1 MQAEVDITDTIVV
14 HTGGEVGSQDAGRR
28 TLKTT
33 PAKAGERDVEMSEAS
48 VLAEAPGAITKETE
62 RTTTAEGVA
71 RTRGRPKKTPAAPQ
85 VAIRFTAGGPGEN
98 TRKRR
103 STEVLSE
110 DQARPD
116 VQEQIAQLKELILTL
131 IQGQQEYQ
139 QKQEE
144 KQKASYEAHERK
156 LDDFIQKQT
165 DRTNE
170 LIQQQKKLQEEN
182 KKLQEENKKLR
193 TTNAGNGVRRPTFAD
208 IARRGSEGS
217 SQTGTDTTARTSSN
231 EGQTRIRMQDDPR
244 TITINTFRVEGE
256 KEDFNV
262 VRERLQ
268 RSLDSFQVTERVQI
282 ECLRPLP
289 GDRINVVFRTEAEAR
304 TAREHKQ
311 WVTTAMPTA
320 RIKGETWYPVKCDM
334 VSKEAVGDVGEDNK
348 LTLKPEVCTRF
359 KDDNSEEGLD
369 FTAHQARWLSKPN
382 PNKRT
387 GSLVIWL
394 KNKMSAEY
402 LLRKGQVLFGA
413 YGAFCSQYHSAP
425 DDGPCYNC
433 NSYGHKQSHCK
444 KPAKCGICSEKHQT
458 RDCTNRDKPKCPACT
473 GPHPIFDRRCIRHPR
488 HIEKGAGREEPV
500 RPRANPE
507 PHPGPKAGPSRPR
520 TNPEP
525 EPYPWSTVR
534 STRTGANRVDLG
546 RPGTDIVNK
555 DQTRA
560 HPPLVIVRSPIH
572 RSRSLESIDIDM
584 GSLNSTQC

>member
-1 MQAEVDITDTIVV
+1 MQ
-14 HTGGEVGSQDAGRR
+14 
-28 TLKTT
+28 
-33 PAKAGERDVEMSEAS
+33 
-48 VLAEAPGAITKETE
+48 ET
-62 RTTTAEGVA
+62 AY
-71 RTRGRPKKTPAAPQ
+71 
-85 VAIRFTAGGPGEN
+85 
-98 TRKRR
+98 
-103 STEVLSE
+103 E
-110 DQARPD
+110 DQLLR
-116 VQEQIAQLKELILTL
+116 ILL
-131 IQGQQEYQ
+131 
-139 QKQEE
+139 EE
-144 KQKASYEAHERK
+144 A
-156 LDDFIQKQT
+156 
-165 DRTNE
+165 
-170 LIQQQKKLQEEN
+170 
-182 KKLQEENKKLR
+182 
-193 TTNAGNGVRRPTFAD
+193 VRAPPRL
-208 IARRGSEGS
+208 
-217 SQTGTDTTARTSSN
+217 
-231 EGQTRIRMQDDPR
+231 GQTLPLGLRAAKVRPESGCR
-244 TITINTFRVEGE
+244 TIPVRSPSTPSELRGK

-488 HIEKGAGREEPV
+488 HIEKGARRDEPV
-500 RPRANPE
+500 
-507 PHPGPKAGPSRPR
+507 RPR

-525 EPYPWSTVR
+525 ESYPWSTVR

-546 RPGTDIVNK
+546 RPGTDIANK
-555 DQTRA
+555 DQTQA
-560 HPPLVIVRSPIH
+560 PSPLVIVRSPIH

-584 GSLNSTQC
+584 GSLGSTQC

>member
-14 HTGGEVGSQDAGRR
+14 QTGGEVGSQDAGRR
-28 TLKTT
+28 TLRTT

-48 VLAEAPGAITKETE
+48 VLAEAPGATSKEIE
-62 RTTTAEGVA
+62 RTTATEGVA
-71 RTRGRPKKTPAAPQ
+71 RTRGRPKKTAAVTKPAITF
-85 VAIRFTAGGPGEN
+85 VAGGTTDA

-103 STEVLSE
+103 STGALDDSQ
-110 DQARPD
+110 DKPD
-116 VQEQIAQLKELILTL
+116 TAEQIAQLKELILML
-131 IQGQQEYQ
+131 MRRQQEYQ
-139 QKQEE
+139 EKQEE
-144 KQKASYEAHERK
+144 KQKASYEARERK
-156 LDDFIQKQT
+156 IDEIIQKQT
-165 DRTNE
+165 SKTEE
-170 LIQQQKKLQEEN
+170 LIRQLKDLQEDN
-182 KKLQEENKKLR
+182 KKLQKENQELKAVNLR
-193 TTNAGNGVRRPTFAD
+193 NSVRRPTFAD
-208 IARRGSEGS
+208 IARWGSEGS
-217 SQTGTDTTARTSSN
+217 TQIGTDTSAMTPRDES
-231 EGQTRIRMQDDPR
+231 QTRIRMQDDPR

-256 KEDFNV
+256 KDDFNV
-262 VRERLQ
+262 VREKLQ
-268 RSLDSFQVTERVQI
+268 RSIDSFQVLEGVRI

-289 GDRINVVFRTEAEAR
+289 GERINVVFRTETEAR

-320 RIKGETWYPVKCDM
+320 RVKGETWYPVKCDM
-334 VSKEAVGDVGEDNK
+334 VSKEAVGEIGEDNK

-394 KNKMSAEY
+394 KNKISAEY
-402 LLRKGQVLFGA
+402 LLHKGQVLFGA

-433 NSYGHKQSHCK
+433 SSYGHKQSHCK
-444 KPAKCGICSEKHQT
+444 KQAKCGICSEKHQT

-488 HIEKGAGREEPV
+488 HIEKGAGGDESS
-500 RPRANPE
+500 RPRTNPE
-507 PHPGPKAGPSRPR
+507 PHSGSTAGPSRPR
-520 TNPEP
+520 TNP

-534 STRTGANRVDLG
+534 STRTGANRVQL
-546 RPGTDIVNK
+546 RKPGTDTANK
-555 DQTRA
+555 DQTQA
-560 HPPLVIVRSPIH
+560 PSPLVIVRSPIY
-572 RSRSLESIDIDM
+572 RSRSLESIDVDM